1 MTKAPKMII
10 KHTILKKKG
19 KKKKEKKKERKKE
32 RKEIGLGIVE

>member
-1 MTKAPKMII
+1 MIT